1 MNVGSFKT
9 FNREITSHNAQ
20 ENFFSYDIV
29 PNNTYRD
36 KHHHFFVEGKLDLL
50 DQPNEWYYDT
60 TSKSLYLYADNGQ
73 NPNGREIKGKVQ
85 DYAFTFYNCSN
96 VSIKKINFFSTTFFA
111 KSSNNIIIE
120 ECHFSFP
127 NCSKRMLREFEVA
140 PNVST
145 LGQSGSANEVHNNS

>member
-20 ENFFSYDIV
+20 ENFFSYNTV

-73 NPNGREIKGKVQ
+73 TQTGER
-85 DYAFTFYNCSN
+85 
-96 VSIKKINFFSTTFFA
+96 
-111 KSSNNIIIE
+111 
-120 ECHFSFP
+120 
-127 NCSKRMLREFEVA
+127 
-140 PNVST
+140 
-145 LGQSGSANEVHNNS
+145 